1 MTADPTDYL
10 DSDELRRLTHRA
22 STHLQIEK
30 LLELGV
36 KFTLDQYDCP
46 LVLYKDVKHFFLL
59 LGMPLPGGLPNSDN
73 AQ

>member
-10 DSDELRRLTHRA
+10 DSDELRRL
-22 STHLQIEK
+22 THLQIEK

-46 LVLYKDVKHFFLL
+46 LVLYKDAKHFFLL
-59 LGMPLPGGLPNSDN
+59 LGMPLPRGLPNSDN